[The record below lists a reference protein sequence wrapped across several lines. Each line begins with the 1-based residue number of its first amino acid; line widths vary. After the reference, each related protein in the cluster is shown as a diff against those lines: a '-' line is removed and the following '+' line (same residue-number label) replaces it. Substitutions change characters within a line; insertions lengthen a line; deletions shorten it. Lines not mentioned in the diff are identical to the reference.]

1 MWVSLVRLGGRLI
14 MVSHGLPGGLQ
25 GSCVLLYRFALR
37 VLWFP
42 RVAGWP
48 LRASQSVPDSFL
60 SSVFWFCEADVVPC
74 FSGSI
79 PVVFSGSI
87 PVVFSGSIP
96 VVFSG
101 SIPVVF
107 FRLETCGYS
116 G

>member
-48 LRASQSVPDSFL
+48 LRD
-60 SSVFWFCEADVVPC
+60 
-74 FSGSI
+74 
-79 PVVFSGSI
+79 PVG
-87 PVVFSGSIP
+87 P
-96 VVFSG
+96 
-101 SIPVVF
+101 
-107 FRLETCGYS
+107 
-116 G
+116 